1 MTLFTAYAVFK
12 STISDY
18 RSRLP
23 SVLDAHFTNGS
34 SRFQDR
40 VKASMITDRDGF
52 FAKAWNYKCT
62 CNSESLH
69 VFPALQRS
77 EFVLLPT
84 KLVTSEWDVKQ

>member
-23 SVLDAHFTNGS
+23 SVLDADFTNGS
-34 SRFQDR
+34 SRFLDR
-40 VKASMITDRDGF
+40 VKPSMITDRDGF

-62 CNSESLH
+62 CNSESCTSFQPCRGQNLCY
-69 VFPALQRS
+69 FPQS
-77 EFVLLPT
+77 
-84 KLVTSEWDVKQ
+84 